1 MIERELLVANRLGLH
16 ARASARLVQVLSGF
30 RCNATLIAKGR
41 EVNAKSIMGVM
52 LLAAGPGT
60 TVLLRVDG
68 GAGVLVLT
76 DLYGATPSN
85 LAAKVAQLGTSVRRV
100 SAVNLPMLLR
110 IMNYAELDLDELPAV
125 AAAGA
130 RNGVI
135 QDDA

>member
-60 TVLLRVDG
+60 DVVLRVDG
-68 GAGVLVLT
+68 E
-76 DLYGATPSN
+76 DE
-85 LAAKVAQLGTSVRRV
+85 AAAAD
-100 SAVNLPMLLR
+100 AV
-110 IMNYAELDLDELPAV
+110 AELFGRNFDE
-125 AAAGA
+125 
-130 RNGVI
+130 
-135 QDDA
+135 DA